1 MTGSH
6 SSGSPEH
13 HDGEDRRTLDAYNRN
28 SASFADEWAAQPAP
42 SDMYELLRRFFS
54 PGPTADIGCGAG
66 RDTVWLNDNGYPAS
80 GYDASEGLLREA
92 QQRHPHIQFHYA
104 ALPALVGVADNHFV
118 NVLCE
123 TVIMHLDP
131 SAVTPAIRKLVAI
144 LQPEGTLYLSWRLTE
159 GADLR
164 DQHDRLYAAFDPA
177 AALAGLTETKLLF
190 DETSVSA
197 SSGRAVRRIVARKRA
212 NVP

>member
-1 MTGSH
+1 MTVPRASDL
-6 SSGSPEH
+6 PDH
-13 HDGEDRRTLDAYNRN
+13 HDGEDRRTLDAYDRG

-42 SDMYELLRRFFS
+42 SDMYDLLRRFFS

-66 RDTVWLNDNGYPAS
+66 RDTAWLNDNGYAAS
-80 GYDASEGLLREA
+80 GYDASDGLLREA
-92 QQRHPHIQFHYA
+92 RQRHPQIQFHHA
-104 ALPALVGVADNHFV
+104 ALPVLVGVADNHFV

-131 SAVTPAIRKLVAI
+131 GAVTPAVRKLVAI
-144 LQPEGTLYLSWRLTE
+144 LRPEGTLYLSWRLTE
-159 GADLR
+159 GSDTR

-177 AALAGLTETKLLF
+177 AVLAGLTEATVLF

-197 SSGRAVRRIVARKRA
+197 SSGKAIRRILARKRA
-212 NVP
+212 DAP